1 MVKLRHDYSIA
12 PWNILFC
19 LYSLL
24 WWLVLSDQA
33 GPWESFWTLLH
44 LHSQLPFKFLLSIQR
59 ALDLPP
65 CVHSHR
71 PIQQETEQRE
81 ITVEERKIE
90 LGSPSLSSKSF
101 CKPPQPN
108 LVSSSPLTALTAVS
122 GSLTLRD
129 WLVAMFLRAVFG
141 EILSLK
147 RNTNLIS
154 SGYSLGNT

>member
-1 MVKLRHDYSIA
+1 MLEQLPLLVKLRHDYSIA

-33 GPWESFWTLLH
+33 GTWESFWTLPH

-81 ITVEERKIE
+81 IKVEERKIE
-90 LGSPSLSSKSF
+90 LGSPSLSVLKIILQTSAAQFSLLF
-101 CKPPQPN
+101 ASHSSHSC
-108 LVSSSPLTALTAVS
+108 LWVSDPS
-122 GSLTLRD
+122 
-129 WLVAMFLRAVFG
+129 
-141 EILSLK
+141 
-147 RNTNLIS
+147 
-154 SGYSLGNT
+154 